1 MFRIFPGGLK
11 EKAQTQTVGPQFS
24 SLGHFKPKSEEAWG
38 AGVGLRGLHYSL
50 SPGLLASAVASGKLS
65 LCRRFEGKS
74 GGWLFRTC
82 LTPFQPPESTK
93 FRLVRVATLWIRY
106 PRP

>member
-11 EKAQTQTVGPQFS
+11 EKAQTPTVGPQFS
-24 SLGHFKPKSEEAWG
+24 SEEARG

-50 SPGLLASAVASGKLS
+50 SPGLLASAMESGKLS
-65 LCRRFEGKS
+65 LCRRFERKS
-74 GGWLFRTC
+74 GGQLSRTC
-82 LTPFQPPESTK
+82 LRPFQPPESTK
-93 FRLVRVATLWIRY
+93 SRLVRVATLWIRY